1 MYSFKRRLSI
11 DFMDIN
17 LLVLPK
23 FEAIT
28 YSHNTIKYQGSK
40 LRNNLSNDLKKIGFF
55 VIF

>member
-1 MYSFKRRLSI
+1 M